1 MPRRS
6 SVAAGEGAH
15 LVLYFNTNTTIW
27 ISPCRWKKLADGLG
41 GKLAFSPLRN
51 RRSRFASERGRIK
64 NIRGRCAVENP
75 APHRTTASGIF
86 YSLSFSRTERRR
98 TRGAPVGSRRPFSSI
113 GLLPAAAACRLLT
126 AKPLFLIP
134 LARASRASLVAIAAR
149 PKRGL
154 GARNTPESQISSSAR
169 DNELKLAEVAHRAAL
184 STARPRAPF

>member
-1 MPRRS
+1 MLKEIELAQAPCDLRSRSVTSRGRRISGAYRRPVPRRS

-15 LVLYFNTNTTIW
+15 LVLHFNTNTTIW

-75 APHRTTASGIF
+75 GPHRTTASDIF

-113 GLLPAAAACRLLT
+113 GLHSTTPLPAFGYREPAPPSGYRL
-126 AKPLFLIP
+126 
-134 LARASRASLVAIAAR
+134 
-149 PKRGL
+149 
-154 GARNTPESQISSSAR
+154 
-169 DNELKLAEVAHRAAL
+169 
-184 STARPRAPF
+184 